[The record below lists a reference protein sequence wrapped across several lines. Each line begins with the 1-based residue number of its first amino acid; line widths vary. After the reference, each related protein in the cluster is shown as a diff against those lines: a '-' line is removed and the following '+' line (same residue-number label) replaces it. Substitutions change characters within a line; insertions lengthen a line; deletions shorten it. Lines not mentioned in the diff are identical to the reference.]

1 MSRTAP
7 IDFTVS
13 AVDSDVVK
21 TADARRRIG
30 LGSSE
35 ESGTQ
40 ARGRRSD
47 RTAPDGAAPIDY
59 SSTLGW
65 RRPLCQAALPVVWS
79 DPTLP
84 SLTTSSRPIPRRPRS
99 TRDRAMDTIT
109 RSSKGARERRNGT
122 RRPLRHVG
130 DARTHALACCTS
142 GPCHERQCPPT
153 GPMRHPADSTGHTR
167 VPGEANP
174 IIAETDA
181 SLGPRC
187 LRIDLAVSV
196 SAYARAAG
204 PLGPGRIAPEAQRR
218 A

>member
-7 IDFTVS
+7 IEFTVS

-47 RTAPDGAAPIDY
+47 RTAPDGAAPIHF
-59 SSTLGW
+59 SPTLGW
-65 RRPLCQAALPVVWS
+65 RRPLCQAAFPVVWS

-84 SLTTSSRPIPRRPRS
+84 SLTTSTRPIPRRPGS

-109 RSSKGARERRNGT
+109 RSSKGARERRMEPGVRCDMSGT
-122 RRPLRHVG
+122 QEPTRSLVYQRPLS
-130 DARTHALACCTS
+130 RTS
-142 GPCHERQCPPT
+142 VPRS
-153 GPMRHPADSTGHTR
+153 GPMRHPADCTEHTR

-187 LRIDLAVSV
+187 LRNDLAVSV